1 MAAVSRPYAAAASAV
16 GDPFQSNGA
25 QDRHI
30 AADSALYR
38 PRPPMHFDVE
48 LDAQSYTAFIRRL
61 LEAYRSHDI
70 YHCCRDGKEAV
81 FLAPSMG

>member
-16 GDPFQSNGA
+16 GSPFQPNGA
-25 QDRHI
+25 PDRHI
-30 AADSALYR
+30 AADSVLYR

-48 LDAQSYTAFIRRL
+48 PDAQSYTAFIRRL

-70 YHCCRDGKEAV
+70 YHYCRDGEEAV
-81 FLAPSMG
+81 SLAPSMG